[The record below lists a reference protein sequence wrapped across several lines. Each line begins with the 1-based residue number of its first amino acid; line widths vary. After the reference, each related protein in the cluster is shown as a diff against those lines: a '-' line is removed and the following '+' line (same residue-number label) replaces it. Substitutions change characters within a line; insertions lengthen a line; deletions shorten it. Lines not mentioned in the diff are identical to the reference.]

1 MSTPK
6 TGVGEF
12 TVWDY
17 VVFVL
22 MLLVSALIGLYQAF
36 KARHQQ
42 SNVQFLLGNRELRAL
57 PVALSL
63 ASSFMSAI
71 TVIGTPAEV
80 YQFGAMFLIFCF
92 TYAIVITITAE
103 LFLPIFYRLNITS
116 AYEYL
121 NLRYNKIARYIGTSF
136 FVTQTVLYTGIVIY
150 APALALN
157 QVTGFDLWGVLVATG
172 LVCTFYCTLGGL
184 KAVVWTDVFQMTV
197 MIIGFV
203 AVIIRGA
210 VIHGGFAKVLN
221 ISYHGGR
228 LNFWDFDPSPVR
240 RHTFWTIV
248 VGGTFVWTA
257 IYGINQSQVQRYLS
271 CRSQFEAKLSLYLNL
286 VGLWIIAICAVFTGL
301 TMYAVYH
308 QCDPL
313 TQKKVRASDQLLPY
327 LVMDILRDY
336 PGVPGLFVAAAYSG
350 TLSTVSSSINA
361 LAAVTVEDVIKPFFG
376 LSEQKLAW
384 VTKGLSFA
392 FGIICIAV
400 AALTSVMG
408 GVLQAALTIFGILGG
423 PLLGVFFLGM
433 IFRCANSIGAL
444 SGLSAA
450 FILTMWIGIGEHV
463 YRPLPVQSR
472 PLPLS
477 TAGCMD
483 ISQSA
488 RVTTRP
494 ASNLTSRPAI
504 ADTLY
509 SLSYLYLSPIGTLV
523 VMVVGLIVS
532 FLTGGKN
539 NVVDKKL
546 LMTYKD
552 SLCYNIYVNRSL
564 RALILSPQD
573 QQDTIAEEELEA
585 IADTEKVTPTFTDQE
600 PTSTDQEPT
609 STDQEP
615 PATEQE
621 PDSEKKN
628 EESTTDL

>member
-1 MSTPK
+1 MTSRPVIADT
-6 TGVGEF
+6 
-12 TVWDY
+12 
-17 VVFVL
+17 
-22 MLLVSALIGLYQAF
+22 LY
-36 KARHQQ
+36 
-42 SNVQFLLGNRELRAL
+42 SISYLY
-57 PVALSL
+57 LSP
-63 ASSFMSAI
+63 
-71 TVIGTPAEV
+71 IGTMTV
-80 YQFGAMFLIFCF
+80 LVLGLIISLLTGGKKNTVDVKLLF
-92 TYAIVITITAE
+92 TYRDMLCHTYLANRSVH
-103 LFLPIFYRLNITS
+103 S
-116 AYEYL
+116 QYL

-585 IADTEKVTPTFTDQE
+585 IADTEKVTSTFTDQE

>member
-1 MSTPK
+1 MTSR

-12 TVWDY
+12 TAGDY

-22 MLLVSALIGLYQAF
+22 MLFISALIGIYQAF
-36 KARHQQ
+36 KARGQQ

-71 TVIGTPAEV
+71 TVIGTPVEV
-80 YQFGAMFLIFCF
+80 YRFGAMFLIFCF

-121 NLRYNKIARYIGTSF
+121 QMRYSKIVRYIGTSF
-136 FVTQTVLYTGIVIY
+136 FIIQTVLYTGIVIY
-150 APALALN
+150 APALTLN
-157 QVTGFDLWGVLVATG
+157 QVTGFDLWGVLVGTG
-172 LVCTFYCTLGGL
+172 LVCTLYCTLGGL

-203 AVIIRGA
+203 AVIIRGV
-210 VIHGGFAKVLN
+210 VIHGSFTQILN

-271 CRSQFEAKLSLYLNL
+271 CRSQFDAKLALYFNL
-286 VGLWIIAICAVFTGL
+286 VALWIIAICAVFTGL
-301 TMYAVYH
+301 VMYAVYH
-308 QCDPL
+308 QCDPV
-313 TQKKVRASDQLLPY
+313 TQKKVRAPDQLLPY

-361 LAAVTVEDVIKPFFG
+361 LAAVTVADVIKPFTD
-376 LSEQKLAW
+376 LSEMKLAW
-384 VTKGLSFA
+384 ISKGLSFMY
-392 FGIICIAV
+392 GIICIAM

-408 GVLQAALTIFGILGG
+408 GILQAALTIFGILGG
-423 PLLGVFFLGM
+423 PLLGIFLLGM
-433 IFRCANSIGAL
+433 LFRYANSVGAL
-444 SGLSAA
+444 SGFVVSV
-450 FILTMWIGIGEHV
+450 ILTMWIGIGERI
-463 YRPLPVQSR
+463 YLPQPTQTR

-477 TAGCMD
+477 TAGCLDLGTNTLSSVKLGHYGGTQHAEEM
-483 ISQSA
+483 I
-488 RVTTRP
+488 
-494 ASNLTSRPAI
+494 SRPAI
-504 ADTLY
+504 AGTLY
-509 SLSYLYLSPIGTLV
+509 SISYLYLSPIGTLCV
-523 VMVVGLIVS
+523 VVVGLIVS
-532 FLTGGKN
+532 LLTGGKK

-552 SLCYNIYVNRSL
+552 SLCYNIYVNRSVH
-564 RALILSPQD
+564 SEN
-573 QQDTIAEEELEA
+573 TIDKEELEA
-585 IADTEKVTPTFTDQE
+585 IADGKDTVSNK
-600 PTSTDQEPT
+600 
-609 STDQEP
+609 
-615 PATEQE
+615 E
-621 PDSEKKN
+621 PDSDKQNLEFKTN
-628 EESTTDL
+628 V